1 MEIQVSEDCKINPI
15 SNTYLGHE
23 MRFIYPSKALIASFT
38 QTNIMTGYTITDNY
52 KAVLFHSPSI
62 QKFNQ
67 KQKITFDVIIK
78 MIYCLSLQLD
88 FLIKNYNKCFIGY
101 SSKNILVIDGN
112 KFIYIPNE
120 EDIYDINRMNDKITI
135 TFPFNH
141 TDFYQSPETLSIK
154 TIPSDIHYKSVY
166 FSLGCLII
174 DYFNRYDNQSN
185 NQNNNQSNNQSN
197 KKYEE
202 LLDTLLIKNSK
213 LYYFLK
219 RCLNKEPEKRT
230 VLYI

>member
-1 MEIQVSEDCKINPI
+1 MEIQVSEDCNIKSI

-23 MRFIYPSKALIASFT
+23 MRFTYPSKALIASFT

-52 KAVLFHSPSI
+52 KSVIFHSPSI

-88 FLIKNYNKCFIGY
+88 FLIKNYKKCFIGY
-101 SSKNILVIDGN
+101 SDKNILVIDDN

-120 EDIYDINRMNDKITI
+120 EDIYDINPMNDKITI
-135 TFPFNH
+135 TFPFNLI
-141 TDFYQSPETLSIK
+141 DFYQSPETLSIK

-174 DYFNRYDNQSN
+174 DRF
-185 NQNNNQSNNQSN
+185 NNQSNNQSN
-197 KKYEE
+197 NHEKYEE
-202 LLDTLLIKNSK
+202 LLDTLIIKNSK

>member
-1 MEIQVSEDCKINPI
+1 MEIQVSEDCKITPI
-15 SNTYLGHE
+15 SNTYLTHE
-23 MRFIYPSKALIASFT
+23 MRFTYPSKALIASFT

-52 KAVLFHSPSI
+52 KSVIFHSPSI
-62 QKFNQ
+62 QKLNI

-78 MIYCLSLQLD
+78 MIYYLSLQLD

-101 SSKNILVIDGN
+101 SAKNILVIDDN

-120 EDIYDINRMNDKITI
+120 EDIYDINRLNDKITI
-135 TFPFNH
+135 TFPFNL
-141 TDFYQSPETLSIK
+141 TDFFQSPETLSIK

-174 DYFNRYDNQSN
+174 DCFNGYD
-185 NQNNNQSNNQSN
+185 NQSNNQSN

-202 LLDTLLIKNSK
+202 LLDTLIIKNSK